1 MTRAP
6 AVRIRLECPL
16 LLVLTL
22 LFSNGIAFCLDPAKA
37 ITQYA
42 HQVWTTQ
49 DGIPQNSVRAFAQT
63 PDGYLWLGTQAG
75 LARFDGVQF
84 TVFELSNTKELRNDH
99 ILALLAARDG

>member
-6 AVRIRLECPL
+6 AVRIRLVCPPVFVALAL
-16 LLVLTL
+16 LL
-22 LFSNGIAFCLDPAKA
+22 NNDIAFCLDPAKA

-63 PDGYLWLGTQAG
+63 NDGYLWLATQAG

-84 TVFELSNTKELRNDH
+84 TVFDHSNTKELRNDH
-99 ILALLAARDG
+99 ILALLAARD